1 MILVRSRPEFLDT
14 FYHHVRSADS
24 AHPLSC
30 PSLAYSFRV
39 RTTSSAHPLSCPPL
53 AYSFRASSSVFE
65 RTGSVRTHRPY
76 LKGLAPSASF
86 SVSGTPKRLR
96 TSSRFIKRVATEGA
110 AEDDDAAGETP
121 PAPVIAPEKDSAS
134 PIELPM
140 ELP

>member
-76 LKGLAPSASF
+76 LKGLALSASF

-96 TSSRFIKRVATEGA
+96 TSSRFIKRAATEDA
-110 AEDDDAAGETP
+110 AEDDDAAGERA
-121 PAPVIAPEKDSAS
+121 PALEKDSAP

-140 ELP
+140 ELPMESP